1 MDPQPTKPGQ
11 HNSTITTEKPNKT
24 TATATTENEQKSPTE
39 KSTNSQKG
47 KLARAR
53 TTALSREK
61 VPGLSRIS
69 QKRKLTGATECLIEM
84 TGNKK

>member
-1 MDPQPTKPGQ
+1 MDPQQTQTGQ
-11 HNSTITTEKPNKT
+11 YNVTITTEKPNKT
-24 TATATTENEQKSPTE
+24 TATATTEKGQKSPTV
-39 KSTNSQKG
+39 KSTNSKKG

-69 QKRKLTGATECLIEM
+69 QKRK
-84 TGNKK
+84 N